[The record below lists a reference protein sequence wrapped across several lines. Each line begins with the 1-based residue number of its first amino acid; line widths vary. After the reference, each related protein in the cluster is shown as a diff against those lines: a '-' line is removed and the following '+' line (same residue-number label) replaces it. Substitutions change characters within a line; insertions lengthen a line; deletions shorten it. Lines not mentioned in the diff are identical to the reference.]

1 MSATPESMAGT
12 SETKASPF
20 KLLKSEGKR
29 LLKDGDVRGAL
40 AAYENACKIHPD
52 DRLAAKIVKMKEYLE
67 MNDGQEENDDG
78 MVEIGNDFY
87 LYEGIERKLYA
98 YQKEGLLWMWGL
110 YLKKRGGILGDDM
123 GLGKTIQVIAFLSGM
138 FDADLIKSVLLIMP
152 VSLIPNWKKEF
163 EAWAPG
169 IRVYDYHSGAKKEKE
184 RSLARVQNRGGV
196 LLTSY
201 GMVQTSAEVFSAQG
215 GRRFVW
221 CYLILDEGHKIKN
234 PTKTTKAV
242 YELPAKHR
250 LVLTGTAIQN
260 NLRELWA
267 LYNFAHQG
275 ALLGSLSTFRSQYET
290 HINRSREKDA
300 TPGERLLGIEI
311 SKNLMQKISPFFLR
325 RTKAEVLENKENTEQ
340 DKDSLRPKLCFTAKK
355 NDLVVWVYLSE
366 VQKKIYREFLES
378 EEVANILMTKK
389 SPLVQLTI
397 LKKICDHPRLLSKRA
412 CVQMGMYD
420 DMTSEEIEEFLEK
433 EEGTSMTI
441 SDVPDE
447 TLLAESGKMTFVL
460 ELLVNLKSEGHRTLF
475 FSQSRKIL
483 DIIQRI
489 LCNRG
494 FKVTRLDGTITK
506 LCERDRLVTQFQ
518 TKSLADIFLL
528 TTQVGGVGLTLTSA
542 DRVVIYDPSWNP
554 ATDAQAVDR
563 AYRIGQQKNVVV
575 YRLVTCS
582 TVEEKIYRRQIF
594 KDSIIKQT
602 TGKQRDPMRY
612 FTKQELRELFTLE
625 DPTHSATQVQLAEM
639 HSRDKRTDH
648 SLDSHIE
655 FLEGRNVFG
664 VSHHDLMF
672 SEETAQDGPEEFVP
686 GEKEHIRMRVEIANR
701 MVTSE
706 ADFVMDEIQ
715 NKESY
720 TVPLNIAV
728 KTRQPVPYQQT
739 RPNLFPIVV
748 PDEDSADTEGV
759 KKVTVD
765 LDEDDEPIDIDSLH
779 SINKS
784 LANLTVHGCGSNQG
798 NSIIVEDS
806 EEELFPEKSDQD
818 DSIIIESDEEELDP
832 GPLGSANAEVK
843 VGGADVKVEQ
853 KPPCETTDT
862 CKSEPDN
869 KEAVRSSLSLLKVK
883 QERDKEVVRSPV
895 SFLKV
900 KEERRSFKSASEDGS
915 FFSPLRN
922 AAESRKND
930 GDVKSSRLLA
940 THQSFVDCSA
950 SSPVVVPK
958 KEFCSTKGSPAGES
972 FVSCTTSTIKVSGVK
987 QEGPADS
994 NSGQP
999 MADSVRRHLFFGGD
1013 QDEESA
1019 AQPSFKASSVI
1030 EEKRHLKKRLR
1041 DSPVPFSPVPSGP
1054 KHLLLSPSAEQASP
1068 YAKQNFWSPK
1078 FKSSPL
1084 VDTPSPSKS
1093 SVECRNPAAFSCG
1106 SPSTTPSKRIVPVLL
1121 GTPRRQRRSS
1131 MLKPTASPFQK
1142 ALAESREL
1150 SPEESP
1156 AKVSQNEQ
1164 RSVLHSQSVHEIS
1177 SSEDEGTDNE
1187 GGPSSEPHSKLVE
1200 RSVHTL
1206 SSSDDEVSDGSE
1218 DGGHKKVDSS
1228 LMSEDGVVA
1237 VRSRRRAQRISSDND
1252 STSHSAALPKPAI
1265 SDTDD
1270 ELITDDEEKGWES
1283 ISCSISPRKNYSDSE

>member
-1 MSATPESMAGT
+1 MSASSEGMAGT
-12 SETKASPF
+12 SESKPSPF

-29 LLKDGDVRGAL
+29 LLKDGDFQGAL
-40 AAYENACKIHPD
+40 LAFEKACKVCPD
-52 DRLAAKIVKMKEYLE
+52 DRLAAKILKIKEYLE
-67 MNDGQEENDDG
+67 TNDDQEEEANG
-78 MVEIGNDFY
+78 MVEIGNEFY
-87 LYEGIERKLYA
+87 VYEGIEKKLYA
-98 YQKEGLLWMWGL
+98 YQREGLLWMWGL
-110 YLKKRGGILGDDM
+110 YLKKRGGVLGDDM

-163 EAWAPG
+163 QAWAPG
-169 IRVYDYHSGAKKEKE
+169 IRVFDYHSCTKKEKE

-201 GMVQTSAEVFSAQG
+201 GMVQTSAEILSAQG
-215 GRRFVW
+215 GRKFVW

-275 ALLGSLSTFRSQYET
+275 TLLGSLATFRSQYET

-300 TPGERLLGIEI
+300 TAGERLLGIEI
-311 SKNLMQKISPFFLR
+311 SKNLMEKISPFFLR

-340 DKDSLRPKLCFTAKK
+340 ETDSLRPKLCFTAKK

-420 DMTSEEIEEFLEK
+420 DMTQDQIEEFLEK
-433 EEGTSMTI
+433 EEGNSMTI

-460 ELLVNLKSEGHRTLF
+460 ELLLNLKSEGHRTLF

-489 LCNRG
+489 LLNRG
-494 FKVTRLDGTITK
+494 FRVTRLDGTITK

-563 AYRIGQQKNVVV
+563 AYRIGQSKNVVV

-602 TGKQRDPMRY
+602 TGKQRDPTRY

-625 DPTHSATQVQLAEM
+625 DPSHSATQVQLAEM
-639 HSRDKRTDH
+639 HSHHKKTDH
-648 SLDSHIE
+648 GLDAHIE
-655 FLEGRNVFG
+655 FIERRNVFG

-672 SEETAQDGPEEFVP
+672 SEETAADGPEEYVA
-686 GEKEHIRMRVEIANR
+686 GEKEHVRMRVEIAHR

-706 ADFVMDEIQ
+706 ADFVMGEIQ

-720 TVPLNIAV
+720 TVPLNITV
-728 KTRQPVPYQQT
+728 KTRQPVPYQPT
-739 RPNLFPIVV
+739 PNLFPIVV
-748 PDEDSADTEGV
+748 PDEDSADTKGV
-759 KKVTVD
+759 GKVTID
-765 LDEDDEPIDIDSLH
+765 LDELDEPIDIDSLH

-784 LANLTVHGCGSNQG
+784 LANLTVHSSNQSA
-798 NSIIVEDS
+798 SILVEESD
-806 EEELFPEKSDQD
+806 EELFPEENVQG
-818 DSIIIESDEEELDP
+818 DSIVIDSDDEELDAKP
-832 GPLGSANAEVK
+832 CTVDYLEIKGIK
-843 VGGADVKVEQ
+843 ADIKVEQ
-853 KPPCETTDT
+853 KPACGTSTAW
-862 CKSEPDN
+862 KSEPEDEKN
-869 KEAVRSSLSLLKVK
+869 
-883 QERDKEVVRSPV
+883 VRSPFRMSV
-895 SFLKV
+895 LKM
-900 KEERRSFKSASEDGS
+900 KEEQESFGRTAADCKIASKGGS

-922 AAESRKND
+922 AMESRK
-930 GDVKSSRLLA
+930 GDSEVKTPRLLLK
-940 THQSFVDCSA
+940 TDLSFIDHSSNSA
-950 SSPVVVPK
+950 GLVPK
-958 KEFCSTKGSPAGES
+958 KEFFGSANSSLDNTS
-972 FVSCTTSTIKVSGVK
+972 FVSLTPSSAKGVK
-987 QEGPADS
+987 QESPTES
-994 NSGQP
+994 NISGQP
-999 MADSVRRHLFFGGD
+999 MADNVRRHLFFGED
-1013 QDEESA
+1013 QKKDSA
-1019 AQPSFKASSVI
+1019 VKCSFNALPSV
-1030 EEKRHLKKRLR
+1030 EEKRQLKKRLR
-1041 DSPVPFSPVPSGP
+1041 DSPVFSPVPSGP

-1068 YAKQNFWSPK
+1068 SSKQSSWSPK

-1084 VDTPSPSKS
+1084 VSTPLSLKLPVECQNQVVFPGSSPS
-1093 SVECRNPAAFSCG
+1093 N
-1106 SPSTTPSKRIVPVLL
+1106 TPSKRITPLLL
-1121 GTPRRQRRSS
+1121 GSPRRQRRSS
-1131 MLKPTASPFQK
+1131 MLKQTASPFQK
-1142 ALAESREL
+1142 ALAQSREL
-1150 SPEESP
+1150 SPVESP
-1156 AKVSQNEQ
+1156 KKVSQNR
-1164 RSVLHSQSVHEIS
+1164 RSSALHSQSVHEIS
-1177 SSEDEGTDNE
+1177 SSDEEETGIG
-1187 GGPSSEPHSKLVE
+1187 GGPLDAPHSKLLE
-1200 RSVHTL
+1200 RSVHAL
-1206 SSSDDEVSDGSE
+1206 SSSDEGESGGSE
-1218 DGGHKKVDSS
+1218 NEGLEEAKSS
-1228 LMSEDGVVA
+1228 LVSEDGVAA
-1237 VRSRRRAQRISSDND
+1237 VRNRRHANRILSDDESMLHGATSSKP
-1252 STSHSAALPKPAI
+1252 AALD
-1265 SDTDD
+1265 DTDD
-1270 ELITDDEEKGWES
+1270 ELITDDEDKGWGS
-1283 ISCSISPRKNYSDSE
+1283 ISCSLSPRKDQSDTSDPESSES